1 MSLQVNTSTKRCP
14 TGGLTGA
21 CDVQNTD
28 WPTLPKIAMDSIVSY
43 GKMEAFEAGGAQQ
56 FLTRKHH

>member
-1 MSLQVNTSTKRCP
+1 
-14 TGGLTGA
+14 
-21 CDVQNTD
+21 
-28 WPTLPKIAMDSIVSY
+28 MDSIVSY